1 MKKFMAAAV
10 LIFAAMLLSFG
21 AQAEA
26 AKPKVMKVGL
36 VTARDTAQA
45 KALELF
51 IKEVEQKSGGAI
63 KGELFADAQLGG
75 TREMIE
81 ALQSN
86 IIQGYVGGAAD
97 LAPFVPS
104 FNALELHLMVPH
116 GSYKDYEAADKIF
129 TSAPAMEMLKDLERS
144 NMKGLAYWESGYKHI
159 TNNKGPI
166 TKQSQLK
173 GLKVRSIENPGQ
185 VEALK
190 ILGALPVIVPF
201 PEVFTSLQQGLIDSQ
216 ENLIGNIIKSN
227 FYQAQKY
234 LTLSGNLYLRAP
246 LIVNKGFF
254 DSCTPEQQKILTEA
268 AKNGIKNMRRLLIE
282 EDTQGLAFLKSK
294 GIVITEAM
302 EPKEVVNMRN
312 ELRPMQVKYIEKYDP
327 KNGKEF
333 IKVIDAAWAEWEKK
347 NVK

>member
-1 MKKFMAAAV
+1 MKKFMAAAG

-104 FNALELHLMVPH
+104 FNALELHRYGAARQLQRLRSCRQNIH
-116 GSYKDYEAADKIF
+116 ERASDGNAQGSRKVQHEGVG
-129 TSAPAMEMLKDLERS
+129 LLGER
-144 NMKGLAYWESGYKHI
+144 L
-159 TNNKGPI
+159 
-166 TKQSQLK
+166 
-173 GLKVRSIENPGQ
+173 
-185 VEALK
+185 
-190 ILGALPVIVPF
+190 
-201 PEVFTSLQQGLIDSQ
+201 
-216 ENLIGNIIKSN
+216 
-227 FYQAQKY
+227 
-234 LTLSGNLYLRAP
+234 
-246 LIVNKGFF
+246 
-254 DSCTPEQQKILTEA
+254 
-268 AKNGIKNMRRLLIE
+268 
-282 EDTQGLAFLKSK
+282 
-294 GIVITEAM
+294 
-302 EPKEVVNMRN
+302 
-312 ELRPMQVKYIEKYDP
+312 
-327 KNGKEF
+327 
-333 IKVIDAAWAEWEKK
+333 
-347 NVK
+347 